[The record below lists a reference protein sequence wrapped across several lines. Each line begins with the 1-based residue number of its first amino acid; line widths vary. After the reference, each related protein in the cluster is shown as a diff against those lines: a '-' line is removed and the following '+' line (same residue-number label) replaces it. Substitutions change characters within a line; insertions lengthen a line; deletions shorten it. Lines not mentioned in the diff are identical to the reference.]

1 MESLIGQATA
11 KAAPAGGGDLV
22 RDGTLQSFGQDVIEA
37 SSQVPVIVDFWATW
51 CAPCRQLG
59 PALEKA
65 VIEAKGKVRLVKVD
79 VDRYPEI
86 AQQFRVQSLPAVYAV
101 RDGAPIDGFVGALP
115 EAQVKAFVSRL
126 AELAD
131 GGGSGLDEVL
141 ASAAEALAR
150 GDFVAAE
157 GIYGEILGVE
167 PDHVVALMGLA
178 RVALDRA
185 DYGLVEDLLARVPE
199 AAAGQAEVAAVR
211 SALALAR
218 EADQVGDLQ
227 GLLDRLA
234 ADPDDHAARFDLALG
249 LIGQNRRAEAVD
261 QLLDIVKRA
270 RKWNDDAARLQ
281 LLKLFEACGFDDP
294 VSIDGRRRLS
304 TLLFA

>member
-11 KAAPAGGGDLV
+11 KAAPAGGSDLV